1 MNIQNFVFL
10 VICVLVARAI
20 RAFRLRNEKQNSIG
34 EEIAEFIVQLFI
46 TSIIYLIIYYT
57 VIFIS

>member
-10 VICVLVARAI
+10 VVCVLIARAI
-20 RAFRLRNEKQNSIG
+20 RAFRLRNKEQNSIG

-46 TSIIYLIIYYT
+46 TSVIYLIIYYT
-57 VIFIS
+57 IIFIS

>member
-10 VICVLVARAI
+10 VVCVLIVRAI
-20 RAFRLRNEKQNSIG
+20 RAFRLRNKEQNSIK

-46 TSIIYLIIYYT
+46 TSVIYLIIYYT
-57 VIFIS
+57 LIFIF

>member
-10 VICVLVARAI
+10 VVCVLIARAI
-20 RAFRLRNEKQNSIG
+20 RAFRLRNKEQNSIG

-46 TSIIYLIIYYT
+46 TSVIYLIIYYT
-57 VIFIS
+57 LIFIF